1 MTLLKQYFNVGFGCP
16 FRFRVNKERGQA
28 VSASDCF
35 TIYHWFQY
43 RAQPRHQPTVTFNRS
58 DEGKNKDKKR
68 NFQRLL
74 VDI

>member
-1 MTLLKQYFNVGFGCP
+1 MTLVKQYFNAGFGWP

-43 RAQPRHQPTVTFNRS
+43 IDPSPGISLRS
-58 DEGKNKDKKR
+58 LFTEAMRGKNKDEKKK
-68 NFQRLL
+68 LSKDYL
-74 VDI
+74 